1 MEKEMKIKMKELKQ
15 DEVFWFE
22 ENEKNGKLSKYRF
35 YCSSPKAMQNDR
47 VRLYAN
53 GEDGSYE
60 FIVSTDSEVIVHR
73 ESSEKTVYVLV
84 SEWYFGAAERGS
96 EVIGVYDTLSYA
108 QEQMWGAAECYEDD
122 VDVSNM
128 ERNDDIMSV
137 GFVEEEP
144 PFGSHIWRIVE
155 KQLEMDPEQD

>member
-1 MEKEMKIKMKELKQ
+1 ME
-15 DEVFWFE
+15 
-22 ENEKNGKLSKYRF
+22 S
-35 YCSSPKAMQNDR
+35 
-47 VRLYAN
+47 
-53 GEDGSYE
+53 
-60 FIVSTDSEVIVHR
+60 
-73 ESSEKTVYVLV
+73 KTVYVLT

-128 ERNDDIMSV
+128 EREDDDMSI

-144 PFGSHIWRIVE
+144 PFGSHCWRIVE